1 MVAFAGGIVGMATT
15 AAYPPHTEAPAFT
28 RAQWKELERQA
39 MIYKYMVASV
49 PVPPQLLSSD
59 FSAPTTPMG
68 LGPLGYAS
76 IFNLKY
82 GDNKDPE
89 PGRCKRTDGKK
100 WRCSRDVAPQQ
111 KYCERHMH
119 RGRPRSRK
127 PVEPQHQQQV
137 SSSPKSNKKTRLVS
151 AAPPP
156 PGSPGLLGSTN
167 ELGNNSPS
175 PLLLKTVSK
184 VEEDV
189 SLSLYTQHSQNREME
204 WMMESKM
211 MTMETSEQ
219 QWHQMMS
226 QGSVYNTSPTDPSIF
241 QHNNYG
247 VEEQQLGLLSLPQIG
262 DSSTDDYNLFMN
274 SYNPPRDFID
284 AWSTDNNPNSE
295 TIKNDATCGVNNMN
309 LSPCS
314 LNLSMA
320 MGVNDCEMGQIQML
334 EEGNEPSQ
342 KCNGLSWLSPVSWNA
357 SAPGGPLAEVL
368 RPSNVIVNSNP
379 GSPCAE
385 KNCDTISPQET
396 SPSGVLHRTMLSLS
410 DNSVCNSPTVA
421 AAAPEFVGFQ
431 WLN

>member
-1 MVAFAGGIVGMATT
+1 MATT
-15 AAYPPHTEAPAFT
+15 VYPPYTEAAAFT

-49 PVPPQLLSSD
+49 PVPPHLLSSD
-59 FSAPTTPMG
+59 FTTATTTS
-68 LGPLGYAS
+68 LDHHGYSS
-76 IFNLKY
+76 IFNMRY

-127 PVEPQHQQQV
+127 PVEPLLKQQEE
-137 SSSPKSNKKTRLVS
+137 SSQKTNKKTRLVS
-151 AAPPP
+151 TAAPPP
-156 PGSPGLLGSTN
+156 ASPRFMGSTN
-167 ELGNNSPS
+167 ELNNNNNPS
-175 PLLLKTVSK
+175 SLLLKTVNK
-184 VEEDV
+184 TDDV
-189 SLSLYTQHSQNREME
+189 SLSLFTQNSQNREME
-204 WMMESKM
+204 WMMENKM

-219 QWHQMMS
+219 QWHQLMN
-226 QGSVYNTSPTDPSIF
+226 QGSVYNTSQADPSIF
-241 QHNNYG
+241 QHSNNYE
-247 VEEQQLGLLSLPQIG
+247 VEEQQLNLLSLPQLG
-262 DSSTDDYNLFMN
+262 NSSTDDYNLFMN
-274 SYNPPRDFID
+274 TYNPPRDFID
-284 AWSTDNNPNSE
+284 AWSNDNSPHSE
-295 TIKNDATCGVNNMN
+295 NIKNDSCSGINNGN

-320 MGVNDCEMGQIQML
+320 MGVNDSEMGQIQMM
-334 EEGNEPSQ
+334 EEGSDTNQRCE
-342 KCNGLSWLSPVSWNA
+342 GMSWSSPVSWMV

-379 GSPCAE
+379 GSPCAGKE
-385 KNCDTISPQET
+385 CDEISPQAT

-421 AAAPEFVGFQ
+421 AAPEIVGFQ